1 MRRRIKRF
9 LAVCIVLLAV
19 FETPFEAPVFV
30 YALTTQEKIDQ
41 AEKEK
46 QDTEGKLSDTKDNL
60 NGLQSEQNTL
70 QGTLSNL
77 NDQLTD
83 VSNKLS
89 SIEGQI
95 TTKEDDI
102 TKTKAELD
110 KAQKTADDQYAAM
123 KKRIQFMYENSDFA
137 MLEVLLNSKDFSDM
151 MNYMDYV
158 DALSAYDREKLK
170 EYQDTRDEIAK
181 KKAEL
186 EQEKKQLAQ
195 AKVEQ
200 EAEQSRVSG
209 LVSTTSNSITQYADQ
224 ISDAEATAEAYEAQI
239 DAQESN
245 ISALKIQLAKEIAM
259 SKLAATSAKRDIS
272 QVTFA
277 EGDRMLL
284 ANLIYCE
291 AGGEPYAGQLA
302 VGAVVINRVLSSVY
316 PDTVTGVIY
325 QNKQFSP
332 VASGRYAIALANNS
346 ATASCY
352 QAADEAMSG
361 VSNVGDCVYFRTP
374 IEGLTG
380 ISIGGHI
387 FY

>member
-1 MRRRIKRF
+1 MKEKMKRL
-9 LAVCIVLLAV
+9 LAAVIVALAV
-19 FETPFEAPVFV
+19 FELPSSV
-30 YALTTQEKIDQ
+30 YALTTQEKINQ
-41 AEKEK
+41 AEQEK
-46 QDTEGKLSDTKDNL
+46 KQTEGKLSDTKDNL
-60 NGLQSEQNTL
+60 NGLQTQQTAL
-70 QGTLSNL
+70 QGTLNNL
-77 NDQLTD
+77 NTQLTD
-83 VSNKLS
+83 VSNKLADLDTK
-89 SIEGQI
+89 I
-95 TTKEDDI
+95 TTKESDI
-102 TKTKAELD
+102 TQTKADLE
-110 KAQKTADDQYAAM
+110 KAKQTADDQYAAM
-123 KKRIQFMYENSDFA
+123 KKRIQFMYENGSFS
-137 MLEVLLNSKDFSDM
+137 MMETLLSAKDFSDM

-158 DALSAYDREKLK
+158 SALSAYDRQKLT
-170 EYQDTRDEIAK
+170 EYQNTRDQIAAK
-181 KKAEL
+181 EAEL
-186 EQEKKQLAQ
+186 EKQKKELSA

-200 EAEQSRVSG
+200 QAEQSRVSG

-224 ISDAEATAEAYEAQI
+224 ISDAEKAAEAYEAQI
-239 DAQESN
+239 TAQESN
-245 ISALKIQLAKEIAM
+245 ISALKVQLAKEIAM
-259 SKLAATSAKRDIS
+259 SKLASQSAKRDIS

-277 EGDRMLL
+277 DGDRTLL

-332 VASGRYAIALANNS
+332 VASGRYAIALAENK

-361 VSNVGDCVYFRTP
+361 VSNVGNCVYFRTP